1 VSWSEA
7 RSTASLRR
15 RGSAAA
21 PPWCFKASRA
31 LAGEGEVAQRPAPH
45 PFVEADRVDL
55 VGVVAHRKQRADEG
69 AHADPEMRSMVTPEA
84 VSSSGTPMWANARA
98 RPPEST
104 IPVEVP
110 DNRRPIR
117 AMSVLNSVSRIR
129 SACQQ
134 NQLVPGL
141 GPVQRRPV
149 HGAG

>member
-1 VSWSEA
+1 
-7 RSTASLRR
+7 
-15 RGSAAA
+15 
-21 PPWCFKASRA
+21 
-31 LAGEGEVAQRPAPH
+31 
-45 PFVEADRVDL
+45 
-55 VGVVAHRKQRADEG
+55 
-69 AHADPEMRSMVTPEA
+69 MVTPEA

-149 HGAG
+149 HGGWLTERRRGRRAGAAEHRDRQVGLKGGAGPGGEPRQRDVIVQRNQRDRRRPGP